1 MLRCPLVTLGG
12 SAHRNDILALFAK
25 PSILEKRDFIKMDSQ
40 KGFTFIELGI
50 TLSIISIFAAI
61 AIATLIG
68 RLPQIRLNGA
78 ARQVMGD
85 LMWSRM
91 EAVSQNNK
99 FKIFFLNNH
108 QYLILDDDDN
118 DNAIDA
124 GEWTVTKDIQ
134 KNYRDVIFNPIP
146 TVNPTFQPR
155 GTISPCAID
164 LKNGN
169 NTKSV
174 KISIAGR
181 VKIE

>member
-1 MLRCPLVTLGG
+1 MG
-12 SAHRNDILALFAK
+12 
-25 PSILEKRDFIKMDSQ
+25 SQ

-50 TLSIISIFAAI
+50 TVCIISVFAAI
-61 AIATLIG
+61 AIAALIC

-91 EAVSQNNK
+91 EAASQNNK
-99 FKIFFLNNH
+99 FRIFFLNNH
-108 QYLILDDDDN
+108 QYKILDDDDN
-118 DNAIDA
+118 DSSVDA
-124 GEWTVTKDIQ
+124 GEWTITKDIQ
-134 KNYRDVIFNPIP
+134 EDYRDVIFDPIP
-146 TVNPTFQPR
+146 TVDPTFQPR
-155 GTISPCAID
+155 GTISPCAIN

-169 NTKSV
+169 NTKSI